1 MVGKII
7 YSPLFLSQLDDL
19 AKVLYQKE
27 YFGFIEDVDYYIDKI
42 YDFIESNIHYPIS
55 KNSPEKFQKYGKRYL
70 RYKANNLTFWYI
82 FFDQNDNRF
91 IVNHILNNHSQDFP
105 ELL

>member
-27 YFGFIEDVDYYIDKI
+27 YFGFIEDVDHYIDKI
-42 YDFIESNIHYPIS
+42 YDYIESNIHYPNS
-55 KNSPEKFQKYGKRYL
+55 KNFPRKIPKIRQKISSL
-70 RYKANNLTFWYI
+70 
-82 FFDQNDNRF
+82 Q
-91 IVNHILNNHSQDFP
+91 SQ
-105 ELL
+105 